1 MDIFK
6 LYKLN
11 IIKELMPFM
20 IYVCHDNSD
29 KLKLRFFKL
38 ATILVNYY

>member
-11 IIKELMPFM
+11 IIKELMPVI
-20 IYVCHDNSD
+20 IYVCHDNSE
-29 KLKLRFFKL
+29 KL
-38 ATILVNYY
+38 